1 MYKYLILSVSAK
13 DIFHEA
19 VKQAL
24 QKEQWVI
31 TDDPLK
37 FKFGNVNFQIDL
49 GAERLIAAERAG
61 EKIAIEIKSFLN
73 PSAITDF
80 YAALGQ
86 FLSYCLALK
95 STEPE
100 RVLYLV
106 VPVDAYRTFFKL
118 EFTQTAVQIYEV
130 LLVVYDPVNEVIV
143 QWIK

>member
-1 MYKYLILSVSAK
+1 MSAK
-13 DIFHEA
+13 DIFQEA

-24 QKEQWVI
+24 QKEQWLI

-37 FKFGNVNFQIDL
+37 FKFGNVNFQVDL
-49 GAERLIAAERAG
+49 GAERLVAAEKAG
-61 EKIAIEIKSFLN
+61 EKIAVEIKSFLN

-86 FLSYCLALK
+86 FLSYRLALAA
-95 STEPE
+95 TEPE
-100 RVLYLV
+100 RVLYLA
-106 VPVDAYRTFFKL
+106 VPVDTYRTFFQL
-118 EFTQTAVQIYEV
+118 EFTQIAVEKYQV